1 MALLVKN
8 RSFRLLFSATA
19 VSNLGDGVSALA
31 FPWLATLITRDPA
44 LVALVAFATTL
55 PWLLFSVP
63 VGVLVDRYDR
73 RVLMVRADLFRLILT
88 CGVISL
94 IFSIPS
100 FPPEGDPLLYV
111 LVLAAL
117 GMMLGTAEVVRD
129 NAAQTVL
136 PSVVPKTDLES
147 ANGQLWSVEQ
157 VMGSFVG
164 PPVAGLLI
172 AFAVPAP
179 FALDAV
185 TFGVAALLVWCIA
198 IPRRAN
204 PPRRELRREVAE
216 GWNWMRANPTIFRL
230 AVMLGF
236 INGIS
241 VMAMTILILFSQE
254 VLGLTAAGH
263 GVLMAV
269 GAAGGVVGGILGPRI
284 IARIGPQNGV
294 LVALFLIPLPFVI
307 LAMTA
312 HPVIAGIAMFIEVF
326 SALMWN
332 IVTVSYRQRRIPD
345 ALLGRVNSLYRFFG
359 WGMMPIGAL
368 LGGWIVSL
376 GEGPLGRE
384 VALRLPFMIAAAGA
398 YVLLIYGARKL
409 RL

>member
-1 MALLVKN
+1 MPVQ
-8 RSFRLLFSATA
+8 
-19 VSNLGDGVSALA
+19 
-31 FPWLATLITRDPA
+31 LIPS
-44 LVALVAFATTL
+44 VAF
-55 PWLLFSVP
+55 LLGS
-63 VGVLVDRYDR
+63 
-73 RVLMVRADLFRLILT
+73 
-88 CGVISL
+88 
-94 IFSIPS
+94 
-100 FPPEGDPLLYV
+100 
-111 LVLAAL
+111 
-117 GMMLGTAEVVRD
+117 AEVVRD

-157 VMGSFVG
+157 IMGSFVG

-269 GAAGGVVGGILGPRI
+269 GAAGGVLGGILGPRI

-359 WGMMPIGAL
+359 WGMLPIGAL

>member
-1 MALLVKN
+1 MALLAKN

-55 PWLLFSVP
+55 PWLLFSIP

-73 RVLMVRADLFRLILT
+73 RLLMVRADTFRLLLT

-94 IFSIPS
+94 IFSIPA
-100 FPPEGDPLLYV
+100 FPPGGDPLGYILA
-111 LVLAAL
+111 LAAL

-136 PSVVPKTDLES
+136 PSIVPKPDLES

-157 VMGSFVG
+157 IMGSFVG
-164 PPVAGLLI
+164 PPLAGLLI
-172 AFAVPAP
+172 ALAVPAP

-198 IPRRAN
+198 IPQRAN
-204 PPRRELRREVAE
+204 PPRRRIRTEMYE
-216 GWNWMRANPTIFRL
+216 GWQWMRGNPTIFRL

-254 VLGLTAAGH
+254 VLGLSAAGH

-269 GAAGGVVGGILGPRI
+269 GAAGGVLGGVLGPRI
-284 IARIGPQNGV
+284 ISRIGPQRGV
-294 LVALFLIPLPFVI
+294 ILALFLIPLPFAI
-307 LAMTA
+307 LALTGN
-312 HPVIAGIAMFIEVF
+312 PGVAGVALFIEVF

-345 ALLGRVNSLYRFFG
+345 ELLGRVNALYRFFG
-359 WGMMPIGAL
+359 WGMMPVGAL

-376 GEGPLGRE
+376 GEEPLGRE
-384 VALRLPFMIAAAGA
+384 AALRLPFMIAAAGA
-398 YVLLIYGARKL
+398 WVLLVYGARKL